1 MSLQNA
7 DLNHLQHTDCQGKI
21 ENSKSLV
28 LDKVPE
34 LTEKYFIV
42 SFMSGL

>member
-34 LTEKYFIV
+34 KYFIV